1 MKFPASDKSAVLRVF
16 GVKPTGEMV
25 SGFDQEELAIG
36 VVDLDGKGRERE
48 GDLEEEENGEPFVV

>member
-1 MKFPASDKSAVLRVF
+1 MEFAASDKRAVLRVF

-25 SGFDQEELAIG
+25 SGFDQKELAIG
-36 VVDLDGKGRERE
+36 VVNVDGKGRERD